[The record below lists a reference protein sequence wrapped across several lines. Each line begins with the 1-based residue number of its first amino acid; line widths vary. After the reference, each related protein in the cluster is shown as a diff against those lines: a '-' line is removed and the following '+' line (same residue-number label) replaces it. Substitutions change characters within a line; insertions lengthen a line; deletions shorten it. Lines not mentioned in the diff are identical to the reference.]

1 MAPARRHVA
10 LVGPMGSGK
19 STIGRQVAD
28 QLGTAFVDNDVVL
41 EQRVGADADSY
52 AATHGRAALH
62 EVEATLLLEELHG
75 VAPSVLA
82 TAASTIE
89 DERCRRALAEHA
101 VTVWLHGEI
110 ADLAARAASGDHRPL
125 TDDIAGELA
134 RLGRRRDGLYAAA
147 ADLAVDV
154 SRNDA
159 AAATATIVEHLAAL
173 GHPSPIT
180 GRGGADRDR

>member
-28 QLGTAFVDNDVVL
+28 HLGTAFIDNDVVL

-52 AATHGRAALH
+52 AATHGREALH
-62 EVEATLLLEELHG
+62 EVEATLLLEALHG
-75 VAPSVLA
+75 AEPAVLA

-110 ADLAARAASGDHRPL
+110 ADLAARAEEGEHRPL
-125 TDDIAGELA
+125 GDDVAGELA
-134 RLGRRRDGLYAAA
+134 RLGRRRDPLYAEA

-154 SRNDA
+154 TANTTPA
-159 AAATATIVEHLAAL
+159 AVAAILDHLEL
-173 GHPSPIT
+173 LDPRSPLR